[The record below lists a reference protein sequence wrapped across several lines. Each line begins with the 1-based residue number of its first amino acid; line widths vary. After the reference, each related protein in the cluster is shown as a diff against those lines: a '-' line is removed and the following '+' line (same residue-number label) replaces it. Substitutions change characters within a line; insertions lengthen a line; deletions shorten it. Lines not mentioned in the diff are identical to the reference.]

1 MNYTRNTKGQYS
13 SFGAKVKRIYTITV
27 RSLLIIGIVWAGI
40 AIYNHENKPVEN
52 VQNVQQ
58 FDSELQQVMS
68 REDLQKQYEL
78 MAREVLLKEKKAKIE
93 AEYQTS
99 ISAINAE
106 LEEVRSQKVGF

>member
-1 MNYTRNTKGQYS
+1 M
-13 SFGAKVKRIYTITV
+13 KRKTLKEKIIRAYRLTIRTA
-27 RSLLIIGIVWAGI
+27 LMIGIMWAGI

-52 VQNVQQ
+52 VQNVQNT
-58 FDSELQQVMS
+58 ELEQVMS
-68 REDLQKQYEL
+68 REDLRKQYEL

-99 ISAINAE
+99 INAINAE